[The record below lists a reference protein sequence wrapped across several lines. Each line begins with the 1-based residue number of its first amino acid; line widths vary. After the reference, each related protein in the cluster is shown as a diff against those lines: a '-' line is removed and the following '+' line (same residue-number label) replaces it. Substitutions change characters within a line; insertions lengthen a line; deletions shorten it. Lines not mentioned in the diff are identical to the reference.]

1 MLKLRLAA
9 IDNFLK
15 GARMLGKIAQ
25 AERNKYSDVQ
35 RTLRAHGKRVTP
47 QRALI
52 LKILQKRGGH
62 LDADEIYRLAR
73 QERPRLSLSTVYRTL
88 SVLKELGL
96 VRELRFEEGYSR
108 YELAGPEEHHH
119 LICLGCG
126 KVVEF
131 QCAHCAQVHQ
141 DLADR
146 HGFQITGSRVELLGY
161 CAECQKRR
169 KQRR

>member
-1 MLKLRLAA
+1 M
-9 IDNFLK
+9 
-15 GARMLGKIAQ
+15 GKIAQ
-25 AERNKYSDVQ
+25 AGGNRDSDAWRV
-35 RTLRAHGKRVTP
+35 LRAHGKRVTP

-52 LKILQKRGGH
+52 LKILRERGGH

-73 QERPRLSLSTVYRTL
+73 EERPRLSLSTVYRTL

-126 KVVEF
+126 KVIEF
-131 QCAHCAQVHQ
+131 QCAHCAQVHR
-141 DLADR
+141 DLAER
-146 HGFQITGSRVELLGY
+146 RGFQITGSRVELLGY
-161 CAECQKRR
+161 CTECQKQRKGRR
-169 KQRR
+169 

>member
-1 MLKLRLAA
+1 VEKIYQVKESRCSDARRVLR
-9 IDNFLK
+9 
-15 GARMLGKIAQ
+15 
-25 AERNKYSDVQ
+25 
-35 RTLRAHGKRVTP
+35 THGRRITP

-52 LKILQKRGGH
+52 LRILQEQGGH

-73 QERPRLSLSTVYRTL
+73 EERPRLSLSTVYRTL

-126 KVVEF
+126 KVIEF

-141 DLADR
+141 DLGDR